1 MTTASNLHDHTP
13 DAELHRDLKT
23 LAQFVH
29 IYCQGQHQD
38 RQKQPAVLKTHDVAS
53 LAGQPVELCA
63 ACTKLLT
70 HALVKRTACPMR
82 PKPAC
87 KHCPQHCYHP
97 TYRAQIRKVMKY
109 SGRKLVLGGR
119 LDLLVRLLF

>member
-1 MTTASNLHDHTP
+1 MTAAINIAEHTP
-13 DAELHRDLKT
+13 DADLHRDLKT
-23 LAQFVH
+23 LAKFVR
-29 IYCQGQHQD
+29 IYCQGRHQD
-38 RQKQPAVLKTHDVAS
+38 RQKQPAALKTHDVER
-53 LAGQPVELCA
+53 LVGGPVELCGP
-63 ACTKLLT
+63 CTKLLT

-109 SGRKLVLGGR
+109 SGRKLVLRGR
-119 LDLLVRLLF
+119 LDLLIHLLF